1 MLNITYCTL
10 CCSLYW
16 HEQNLY
22 SELCFILVFLIF
34 KVYIFLALFLRNC
47 GALSLTTVHD
57 FCLLAS
63 DFSSGALQV
72 NLKEQGQLI
81 RQDEFM
87 VTFRKKKCFRHIF
100 LFQELI
106 LFSKTRKTDVGN
118 DTYIYKQSFKVRVHA
133 RTHTQSCEVYEPE
146 VAVNTAS
153 VQVRTRHLII
163 THDAAFALQHIYSS
177 FTEEK
182 VLFHYRHNLGKLPN
196 HYGEIKTF
204 DLVSHIR
211 H

>member
-22 SELCFILVFLIF
+22 HELCFILVFLIF
-34 KVYIFLALFLRNC
+34 KVYIFLVLFLRNC
-47 GALSLTTVHD
+47 GALLLTTVHG

-106 LFSKTRKTDVGN
+106 LFSKTRETDVGN

-133 RTHTQSCEVYEPE
+133 RTHAHTVM
-146 VAVNTAS
+146 
-153 VQVRTRHLII
+153 
-163 THDAAFALQHIYSS
+163 
-177 FTEEK
+177 
-182 VLFHYRHNLGKLPN
+182 
-196 HYGEIKTF
+196 
-204 DLVSHIR
+204 
-211 H
+211 